1 MSYCANCGTELNP
14 SEKFCPKCGHNNETE
29 GLPKSAP
36 APSQATAT
44 PAAAP
49 RRKLSGCAIAAI
61 VGGSLFA
68 IIGIVIVIA
77 MVLAF
82 SLTSPA
88 VDAVNAHLA
97 ALKQGQVE
105 LAYQGTSSDFQGA
118 TSLDAFR
125 QFVDS
130 YPVLKDVAKTSFDE
144 RSVENNLATLKG
156 RITNSTG
163 AVTAFN
169 AQLSKEGDS
178 WKVQALDL
186 PGAQAVAQ
194 PPASQPAP
202 PAPVPSAAA
211 PGGTPMPPAAT
222 PVPPAPAVPA
232 VPATPPT
239 PATPTAPTAAGE
251 SSVGTIVIGA
261 GRNADRSLV
270 NPGQPIPV
278 GSPKI
283 SADIALIN
291 HPQGERVQVWIE
303 QGTNRTEPI
312 EATVEGTGSGNLPF
326 ELNVGDSPFP
336 AGRYTLVVG
345 LGGTK
350 RFTQEFEIK

>member
-1 MSYCANCGTELNP
+1 MSYCASCGTELNP
-14 SEKFCPKCGHNNETE
+14 SEKFCPKCGHENKAEDHSNS
-29 GLPKSAP
+29 PP
-36 APSQATAT
+36 APSQAAT
-44 PAAAP
+44 AP

-61 VGGSLFA
+61 VGGSLLA
-68 IIGIVIVIA
+68 IAGIVVVIVMA
-77 MVLAF
+77 LAF

-88 VDAVNAHLA
+88 VDAVDAHLA

-130 YPVLKDVAKTSFDE
+130 YPALKDVAKASFDE

-163 AVTAFN
+163 VVTAFN
-169 AQLSKEGDS
+169 AQLRKEGGG

-186 PGAQAVAQ
+186 PGSQALAQA
-194 PPASQPAP
+194 PASQAPAT
-202 PAPVPSAAA
+202 SA
-211 PGGTPMPPAAT
+211 PGGTAMPPAAA
-222 PVPPAPAVPA
+222 PPAPAVPA
-232 VPATPPT
+232 TPPVPATP
-239 PATPTAPTAAGE
+239 GE
-251 SSVGTIVIGA
+251 SSVGRIVIGA
-261 GRNADRSLV
+261 GRNTDGSLV
-270 NPGQPIPV
+270 NPGQPIPT

-291 HPQGERVQVWIE
+291 HPLGERVQAWVE

-312 EATVEGTGSGNLPF
+312 EATVEGAGSGNLPF
-326 ELNVGDSPFP
+326 ELNLGDSPFP
-336 AGRYTLVVG
+336 AGRYTLVVA
-345 LGGTK
+345 LGETK